1 MSATVTLQEGRE
13 KSLRRHHPWVFD
25 GAIAT
30 VAGRCRSGDTVD
42 VVSSEGQWLGRGA
55 YSPNSQ
61 IRVRIWTFDQQEVVD
76 NGFFLR
82 RIEQAWTLRQ
92 RLMKYA
98 NTNACRLIAA
108 ESDGLPGV
116 TIDLYNNLAVLQ
128 LLSAGAEKHRNKIVW
143 ALKKLLPDVA
153 IFERS
158 DVDVRAKEGLEPV
171 IQALH
176 GDIPEEVEIS
186 EHGVNILVN
195 PHTGHKTGFYLDQ
208 RENRRAAAR
217 YAKDATV
224 LNCFSYTGTFACY
237 ALNGGASHVTN
248 VDVSQ
253 PALDL
258 AARHI
263 ALNGFNES
271 QCNHVKGDVFE
282 VLRQYHSDNQQ
293 FDMVILDPPKFVDSK
308 ASLKRACRG
317 YKDINMYGIH
327 AVKPGGILLTFSCS
341 GLMEQSLF
349 QKIVAD
355 AALDAGKRVQILEH
369 LSQAPD
375 HPVGLNYP
383 EGYYLKG
390 LVCQVL

>member
-1 MSATVTLQEGRE
+1 MPASVILQEGRE
-13 KSLRRHHPWVFD
+13 KSLKRHHPWVFD
-25 GAIAT
+25 GA
-30 VAGRCRSGDTVD
+30 VANVKGRCRSGDTVD
-42 VVSSEGQWLGRGA
+42 VLAADGSWLGRGA
-55 YSPNSQ
+55 YSPASQ
-61 IRVRIWTFDQQEVVD
+61 VRVGIWTFDQQEIID
-76 NGFFLR
+76 NAFFLR
-82 RIEQAWTLRQ
+82 RIEQAWQLRQ
-92 RLMKYA
+92 RLMLQA
-98 NTNACRLIAA
+98 NTNACRLVAA

-128 LLSAGAEKHRNKIVW
+128 LLSAGADKHRSKIVW
-143 ALKKLLPDVA
+143 ALQKLLPEVA

-158 DVDVRAKEGLEPV
+158 DVDVRIKEGLEPL
-171 IQALH
+171 IQPLH
-176 GDIPEEVEIS
+176 GDIPDEVEIV
-186 EHGVNILVN
+186 EHGVKILVN

-208 RENRRAAAR
+208 RENRLAASR
-217 YAKDATV
+217 YADQASV

-253 PALDL
+253 PALDM
-258 AARHI
+258 ASRHI
-263 ALNGFNES
+263 ELNGFAPERCS
-271 QCNHVKGDVFE
+271 QVKGDVFE
-282 VLRQYHSDNQQ
+282 VLRNYHNQQQQ

-355 AALDAGKRVQILEH
+355 AALDAGRQVQILEH

-390 LVCQVL
+390 LVCVVL